1 MPTAVAEAAGEGA
14 TAFGVLSTLLQQH
27 SSLQSEIAQDQRDI
41 TAGKAR
47 ETTANQAVKQATSEV
62 TRLQAEL
69 SKRDKTIADQTKKLA
84 GAPKAPKTKASRLPS
99 RRPSAPLCCTRSG
112 ICGTANCWR
121 VWYPD
126 AVRG

>member
-62 TRLQAEL
+62 TQLQAEL
-69 SKRDKTIADQTKKLA
+69 SKRQDY
-84 GAPKAPKTKASRLPS
+84 
-99 RRPSAPLCCTRSG
+99 RRPDQEAGQRTQG
-112 ICGTANCWR
+112 AKDKGVTTAFTPTVGFSVLYTLGHLR
-121 VWYPD
+121 H
-126 AVRG
+126 R